1 MTTQKKTSNKYS
13 EDFKKSIV
21 TLIDNGKTFADIERE
36 YGVSY
41 SAASKWKKL
50 YTTVT
55 TDDGQIIT
63 AKEVKKLQKRNAQL
77 EEENIILK
85 KAAAL
90 FMQPYDKK

>member
-1 MTTQKKTSNKYS
+1 MTIKKKTSNKYS
-13 EDFKKSIV
+13 KDFKKSIV
-21 TLIDNGKTFADIERE
+21 TLIENGKSFIDIERE

-50 YTTVT
+50 FTMVT
-55 TDDGQIIT
+55 TDDGEIIT
-63 AKEVKKLQKRNAQL
+63 AKQVKVLQKRNAQL

-90 FMQPYDKK
+90 FMQPYDRK